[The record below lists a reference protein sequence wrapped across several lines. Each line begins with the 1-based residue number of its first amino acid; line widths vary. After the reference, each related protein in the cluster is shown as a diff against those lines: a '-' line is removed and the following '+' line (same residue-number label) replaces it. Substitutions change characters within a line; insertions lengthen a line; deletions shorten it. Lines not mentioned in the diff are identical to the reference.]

1 MSYEKNGDE
10 LPSGKYSIRD
20 IEKEVRK
27 VFATKEVD
35 KMFNNMMF
43 GVPFYVDSNGN
54 EVDLSDQDV
63 VDLKDISPPVQFV
76 KPKKKV

>member
-43 GVPFYVDSNGN
+43 GVPFYVDSKGN

-63 VDLKDISPPVQFV
+63 VDLKDLNDEH
-76 KPKKKV
+76 KER